1 MRLNSSDKRII
12 KIVRDP
18 TLIQVTDSD
27 NENSAKHPKLRVLR
41 WQPQSIQP
49 HMGALLSHMPMKPAL
64 PEASVH
70 FADTQKRGSTRTG
83 FLRFN
88 QTPEAFGEMPGEEPQ
103 HK

>member
-1 MRLNSSDKRII
+1 MI

-18 TLIQVTDSD
+18 ALIQVTDSD
-27 NENSAKHPKLRVLR
+27 NENNCKAPQIKSFKMATTERSANHGGP
-41 WQPQSIQP
+41 SEP
-49 HMGALLSHMPMKPAL
+49 HAH
-64 PEASVH
+64 EASPARSKFVH
-70 FADTQKRGSTRTG
+70 FADTQKQGSTRTG